1 MIYPYVR
8 FAIGKP
14 AHHLRIHRMR
24 SWGCRQVLRF
34 SGWRLRCHRDL
45 RHFDGPRIFVSN
57 HTSVLDIVVGL
68 ALIRDEVHYVGK
80 AELADIPLFGIYFKN
95 MDIPVKREGFEGR
108 KKMMARAEED
118 LREGKHV
125 FIFPEGTTSVASP
138 KLLKF
143 KKGAFVLS
151 KKLGIPIVPI
161 TFVDNWH
168 LFHYDHPEWRRP
180 GVLRIDVADECL
192 PDEFEDFNEMKEAAR
207 EKIERTMNKYFDH
220 GS

>member
-8 FAIGKP
+8 FAINRP

-34 SGWRLRCHRDL
+34 SGWRLSCNRDL
-45 RHFDGPRIFVSN
+45 RHFEGPRIFIGN
-57 HTSVLDIVVGL
+57 HTSLLDIVVGL

-80 AELADIPLFGIYFKN
+80 AELAKIPLFGIYFRS
-95 MDIPVKREGFEGR
+95 MDIPVKREGYEGR
-108 KKMMARAEED
+108 KKMMLRAEKD
-118 LREGKHV
+118 LKAGKHV
-125 FIFPEGTTSVASP
+125 FIFPEGTTSVESP

-143 KKGAFVLS
+143 KKGTFVLS
-151 KKLGIPIVPI
+151 KKLGIPIVAI

-168 LFHYDHPEWRRP
+168 LFHYDHLEWRRP
-180 GVLRIDVADECL
+180 GVLRLDVADEWL
-192 PDEFEDFNEMKEAAR
+192 PDIFEEVDEMKETIR
-207 EKIERTMNKYFDH
+207 EEMQKTLNKYFEH